1 MHRWAAHVYELPSV
15 PPYRPMFQF
24 GDFNEGETH
33 SSVQRYEMFGEY
45 ERFHAEKLLFC
56 NDIAILY
63 KPANHFVGIIY
74 K

>member
-33 SSVQRYEMFGEY
+33 SSVQRYEMFGEIKRN
-45 ERFHAEKLLFC
+45 EHKKLLYW
-56 NDIAILY
+56 LY
-63 KPANHFVGIIY
+63 IVIY
-74 K
+74 EQQNNI